1 MRENKTK
8 NETKNK
14 VAAAKRLITTCE
26 NELFSNE
33 YNLMTIRGVE
43 NLSRSDV
50 EAIMAYCDY
59 YIQNKTIGGLMPP
72 RGGIAEVLRKIDL
85 VQKDAWF

>member
-1 MRENKTK
+1 MPENKTK

-59 YIQNKTIGGLMPP
+59 YIQNKTI
-72 RGGIAEVLRKIDL
+72 K
-85 VQKDAWF
+85 Q